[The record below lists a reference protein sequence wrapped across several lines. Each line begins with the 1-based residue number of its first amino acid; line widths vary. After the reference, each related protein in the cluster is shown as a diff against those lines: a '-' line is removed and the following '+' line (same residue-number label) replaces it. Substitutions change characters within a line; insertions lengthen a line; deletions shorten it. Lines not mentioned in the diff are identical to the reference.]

1 MSERMQSRTA
11 RSRILPNLPV
21 LLAGAA
27 LCVAPIGPKAGAEE
41 TGMLPGILPEN
52 VNVTGS
58 IGGEARVFF
67 FDPRFAGQ
75 LDGVQPSVFG
85 EATIDWQD
93 EARENQ
99 LVFTAFGRL
108 DARDER
114 RTHADVREAYWRH
127 DGGEYELLLGVNR
140 VFWGVTESRH
150 LVNVINQI
158 DAVENID
165 GEDYLGQPMVHVATQ
180 QDFGRF
186 GVYVMPGFREQ
197 TFAGREGRLR
207 GPIAVDDDSASY
219 QSSLG
224 RLHPDLALRYSHF
237 IGDFDI
243 GAHAFYGHSREPN
256 LVPFVGS
263 GGLAL
268 RPHYELITQ
277 AGVDLQYT
285 REAWLWKLEA
295 LVRDGHGDPFVAAV
309 GGFEYTEY
317 QIFETDADLGLLAEY
332 LVDGRSERDAP
343 STTFQNDIFLG
354 ARLALNDVED
364 TSILAG
370 GLYDLEH
377 GSTSFRVE
385 AETRIGESW
394 RAEIEGQFF
403 THAAKDD
410 PGAVFENDSFL
421 TLRMTRFF

>member
-1 MSERMQSRTA
+1 MTGRGGKKFRPAAAALAAAS
-11 RSRILPNLPV
+11 
-21 LLAGAA
+21 LLAAPGLAA
-27 LCVAPIGPKAGAEE
+27 AEE
-41 TGMLPGILPEN
+41 SGGFLPES
-52 VNVTGS
+52 VDVSGS
-58 IGGEARVFF
+58 IGGEARAFF
-67 FDPRFAGQ
+67 FDPRFGGQ
-75 LDGVQPSVFG
+75 MEGVQPSIFG
-85 EATIDWQD
+85 EVSIDWGD
-93 EARENQ
+93 DARENQ
-99 LVFTAFGRL
+99 IKFTAFGRV

-114 RTHADVREAYWRH
+114 RTHADIREAYWRH
-127 DGGEYELLLGVNR
+127 SAENYELLVGVNS

-165 GEDYLGQPMVHVATQ
+165 GEDYLGQPMLHLATQ

-197 TFAGREGRLR
+197 SFAGREGRLR
-207 GPIAVDDDSASY
+207 GPFVVDGDAASY

-224 RLHPDLALRYSHF
+224 RLHPDLALRYSHY

-243 GAHAFYGHSREPN
+243 GAHAFHGHSREPN
-256 LVPFVGS
+256 LVIAGPT
-263 GGLAL
+263 LL

-295 LVRDGHGDPFVAAV
+295 LVREGHGDAFAAAV

-317 QIFETDADLGLLAEY
+317 QIFESDADIGFLAEY

-343 STTFQNDIFLG
+343 LTTFQNDVFIG
-354 ARLALNDVED
+354 ARLALNDADDSSV
-364 TSILAG
+364 LAG
-370 GLYDLEH
+370 GVYDLEY

-385 AETRIGESW
+385 AERRIGDAW
-394 RAEIEGQFF
+394 RAEIEAQFF
-403 THAAKDD
+403 SHMAKDD
-410 PGAVFENDSFL
+410 PAAVFENDSFL
-421 TLRMTRFF
+421 TLRLTRFF